1 MLAHSLKLLV
11 VAWIFTAVWLVVAL
25 SPGSLSLFPTVF
37 PAPRIVL
44 YYFSIAFF
52 FVPMLLVQ
60 LVIGR
65 FLNRTDATPRS
76 SWLDLVKSWATEVLL
91 VFRVFCWN
99 MSFAPNRFPDQ
110 LDDAFSQRGR
120 RGVVFIHGF
129 VCNRGIWNPWL
140 KRLTHSRRAFV
151 AVSLT
156 PVFGSIDRYADAID
170 QAISK
175 VAKATGQTPLVVCHS
190 MGGLA
195 VRAWLRANPDGD
207 SRVHHIIT
215 IGSPHQGTWLSRLP
229 FPRNAQQMAIG
240 SGWLKSLESEETV
253 ARYQL
258 FTCYYSNCDNI
269 VFPASKATLPGARNR
284 HLHGVPHVAL
294 AYDQT
299 VITESLARL

>member
-1 MLAHSLKLLV
+1 MVAHCLKLLV
-11 VAWIFTAVWLVVAL
+11 VAWIFTALWLVVGL
-25 SPGSLSLFPTVF
+25 SPGANSQFPAVF
-37 PAPRIVL
+37 PAPRVVL
-44 YYFSIAFF
+44 YCFLVAFF

-60 LVIGR
+60 LVIAR
-65 FLNRTDATPRS
+65 LLNRTDATPRS
-76 SWLDLVKSWATEVLL
+76 SWGDLIKSWAIEALL
-91 VFRVFCWN
+91 VVRVFCWN

-110 LDDAFSQRGR
+110 LDDTFSHRGR

-129 VCNRGIWNPWL
+129 VCNRGIWTPWL

-156 PVFGSIDRYADAID
+156 PAFGSIDRYADAID
-170 QAISK
+170 QAIRK
-175 VAKATGQTPLVVCHS
+175 VAKATGQPPLVIGHS

-195 VRAWLRANPDGD
+195 VRAWLRANRDGD

-240 SGWLKSLESEETV
+240 SEWLKNLEIEET
-253 ARYQL
+253 ASRYQL

-269 VFPASKATLPGARNR
+269 VFPASKATLQGARNR
-284 HLHGVPHVAL
+284 HVHGVPHVAL